1 MIRARALLGSA
12 VCALLMLA
20 AAPAAHAAQ
29 TIVGFS
35 SDRFTVRSPDAPGSD
50 ANLIQVSEDSAHQLR
65 VIDGGTN
72 VTVVAQ
78 SPCFQISTIEAG
90 CPEDAAHTGT
100 LTVTPG
106 EGSDT
111 VVINLPERPLSGIAH
126 IEVFGGAGDDR
137 LFGSGGDDTLEGDSR
152 HAGDGSLLP
161 ASPAVI
167 GRDILVGNGGSDTLR
182 GGPLGDYLNGAGLT
196 ATDTAANT
204 LDGGDGADFLDA
216 GNSLGPDHFIGGTGS
231 DGFSTLPHRLFTPF
245 DEINPFVGPP
255 LQNDVQPDV
264 RGGDT
269 VSYATR
275 VFPGPG
281 SSGVTA
287 DLSGAPESGA
297 TGEGDQIDPDVEALV
312 GTLRDDKLT
321 GSGAQNVLEG
331 GLGSDTLLGGS
342 GGDLLRFKDG
352 IADRCYFAGSG
363 DTVDADLVDPTPAAC
378 KQRSLL
384 PLSFTF
390 NSQPVDETIPYV
402 AIGAKLRRSGK
413 ARLVAHVTCTR
424 ASKRACAGVLS
435 VSPARGGR
443 ALAKRK
449 YRAAPGRTARVTLAV
464 GRASV
469 QRLHAAGFARL
480 TSVSHG
486 TSHKGP
492 TTTFVVRRV

>member
-1 MIRARALLGSA
+1 MVRGRALLASA
-12 VCALLMLA
+12 ACALLTLA
-20 AAPAAHAAQ
+20 AAPAAHAGQ

-35 SDRFTVRSPDAPGSD
+35 SDQFTVRSPDAPGADSNQID
-50 ANLIQVSEDSAHQLR
+50 VSEDSSHQLH
-65 VIDGGTN
+65 VIDGGSN
-72 VTVVAQ
+72 VTMVAQ
-78 SPCFQISTIEAG
+78 SPCFLISTVEAG
-90 CPEDAAHTGT
+90 CPEDAAHTAT

-106 EGSDT
+106 LGSDT
-111 VVINLPERPLSGIAH
+111 VVINLPDKPLSGIAH
-126 IEVFGGAGDDR
+126 VEVFGGGGNDR
-137 LFGSGGDDTLEGDSR
+137 LFGSAGDDTLEGDSQ
-152 HAGDGSLLP
+152 HAGDGSVLP
-161 ASPAVI
+161 ASQLVI
-167 GRDILVGNGGSDTLR
+167 GHDVLVGNGGGDTLR

-196 ATDTAANT
+196 ATDSAANT
-204 LDGGDGADFLDA
+204 LDGGDGADFIDA
-216 GNSLGPDHFIGGTGS
+216 GNSLGPDHFIGGTGN

-245 DEINPFVGPP
+245 DPTAPFVGPQ

-281 SSGVTA
+281 TSGVTA
-287 DLSGAPESGA
+287 DLSGAADSGA

-321 GSGAQNVLEG
+321 GSGVQNVLEG
-331 GLGSDTLLGGS
+331 DLGSDTLVGGA

-352 IADRCYFAGSG
+352 VADHCYLAGSG
-363 DTVDADLVDPTPAAC
+363 DTVDADLADPTPFTC

-384 PLSFTF
+384 PLSFAF

-402 AIGAKLRRSGK
+402 AIGAELRRSGK
-413 ARLVAHVTCTR
+413 GRLVAQVKCAR
-424 ASKRACAGVLS
+424 AAKRACAGVLS
-435 VSPARGGR
+435 VARARAGG
-443 ALAKRK
+443 ALAKRG
-449 YRAAPGRTARVTLAV
+449 YRAAPGHTARVTLNA
-464 GRASV
+464 GRANV
-469 QRLHAAGFARL
+469 RALHAAGFARL